1 MISKEDSMVIH
12 RDDDDQFQYESRFDE
27 YTDVLNQDINE
38 HTEESN
44 VRNIDSY
51 SFENEDNQLE
61 NDVTLLGGVQGQGAK
76 FSFRTKK
83 KREQLIVKAN
93 GVVDQ
98 DTQTTSSQF
107 KDPN

>member
-1 MISKEDSMVIH
+1 M
-12 RDDDDQFQYESRFDE
+12 
-27 YTDVLNQDINE
+27 
-38 HTEESN
+38 
-44 VRNIDSY
+44 
-51 SFENEDNQLE
+51 
-61 NDVTLLGGVQGQGAK
+61 TLLGGVQGQGAK